1 MANWYNV
8 KILGKEV
15 NWASVSASVVIFV
28 GLEMWRRKYI
38 ATKIKKDIRVAMA
51 EMEDMHPDDKEGQT
65 MTFLDKILNEI
76 G

>member
-1 MANWYNV
+1 MWYNV

-15 NWASVSASVVIFV
+15 NWASVGASVVIFV

-38 ATKIKKDIRVAMA
+38 ATKIKEDIRLAMTK
-51 EMEDMHPDDKEGQT
+51 MEDMHPDDKQEQT